1 VANAVPGGHSNK
13 CPRLRLCPY
22 VGCNYKLT
30 NSFKMKKIS
39 ILATTLLLLTN
50 FTFSQTKIVDNYI
63 YGDDSIAVFFYDPLL
78 MLSKTD
84 ADFSSKT
91 DKEKSDA
98 LNKYLH
104 ENPLYLFRLTN
115 IKTKD
120 IRYLCIRGNPEK
132 EKTKMF
138 YKVEVVKNV
147 PVNFNP
153 NDNKYSD
160 KIVQV
165 IDQVNCGGTLFEN
178 MSLFDSEEN
187 KKFVGNGIQL
197 FGYYRRV
204 QPYSEIKTSINYILE
219 QLLDKK

>member
-1 VANAVPGGHSNK
+1 
-13 CPRLRLCPY
+13 
-22 VGCNYKLT
+22 
-30 NSFKMKKIS
+30 MKKIATF
-39 ILATTLLLLTN
+39 LTTLLILTN
-50 FTFSQTKIVDNYI
+50 FAFSQTKNIDNFI
-63 YGDDSIAVFFYDPLL
+63 NGDDSISVFFYDPLL
-78 MLSKTD
+78 ILNKVD
-84 ADFSSKT
+84 KDFQSKT

-115 IKTKD
+115 NKTKE
-120 IRYLCIRGNPEK
+120 IRYLCVRGNPEK

-138 YKVEVVKNV
+138 YKLEVIKNV
-147 PVNFNP
+147 SGDFNP
-153 NDNKYSD
+153 NDNNYSD

-187 KKFVGNGIQL
+187 KKLVGNGIQL

-204 QPYSEIKTSINYILE
+204 QPYSEIKTSIIYNID
-219 QLLDKK
+219 QLDKK